1 MRVLFDTN
9 IVLDVLLGRIPWQ
22 AEADVIFEAARQG
35 KIIASMT
42 TLSIANVFYVG
53 RRLAGLEKAIQ
64 SVHDCLSAFD
74 ILPVE
79 RRTLEAAL
87 LLPGPDF
94 EDKIQIA
101 AAIEA
106 NLDGIITRD
115 PAGFAACPMPIFTPQ
130 ELLKKLAG

>member
-9 IVLDVLLGRIPWQ
+9 IVLDVLLERIPWH
-22 AEADVIFEAARQG
+22 AEADTLFEAARQG
-35 KIIASMT
+35 KLSVSVT

-64 SVHDCLSAFD
+64 VVQDCLSAFD

-87 LLPGPDF
+87 LLPGSDF
-94 EDKIQIA
+94 EDKIQIVT
-101 AAIEA
+101 AIDA
-106 NLDGIITRD
+106 NLEGIITRD
-115 PAGFAACPMPIFTPQ
+115 PAGFAASPIPIFSPQ
-130 ELLKKLAG
+130 ELLKKMGD

>member
-9 IVLDVLLGRIPWQ
+9 IVLDVLLGRIPWR
-22 AEADVIFEAARQG
+22 AEADAIFEAARQG
-35 KIIASMT
+35 KITASMT
-42 TLSIANVFYVG
+42 TLSVANVFYVG
-53 RRLAGLEKAIQ
+53 RRLAGLEKALQ

-87 LLPGPDF
+87 LLPGSDF

-101 AAIEA
+101 AAIEGS
-106 NLDGIITRD
+106 LDGVITRD
-115 PAGFAACPMPIFTPQ
+115 PRGFAACPMLIFSPP
-130 ELLKKLAG
+130 ELLKKLGV

>member
-9 IVLDVLLGRIPWQ
+9 IVLDVLLGRIPWR
-22 AEADVIFEAARQG
+22 AEANVIFEAAQQG
-35 KIIASMT
+35 KITASMT

-53 RRLAGLEKAIQ
+53 RRLASLEKALQ
-64 SVHDCLSAFD
+64 TVHDCLSAFD

-115 PAGFAACPMPIFTPQ
+115 PAGFAAGPMPIFTPL
-130 ELLKKLAG
+130 ELLKKLIN

>member
-9 IVLDVLLGRIPWQ
+9 IILDVLLERIPWRV
-22 AEADVIFEAARQG
+22 EADAIYEAARQG
-35 KIIASMT
+35 KLTVSVT
-42 TLSIANVFYVG
+42 TLSIANVFYIG
-53 RRLAGLEKAIQ
+53 RRLVGLENAFQ
-64 SVHDCLSAFD
+64 VVQDCLSAFD

-79 RRTLEAAL
+79 RRTLESAL

-115 PAGFAACPMPIFTPQ
+115 PAGFVACPIPVYTPP
-130 ELLKKLAG
+130 ELLKKFAV